1 MLLRMPGQSL
11 FASSVNEEMSW
22 GPQEYLTARLVDSLE
37 VSNWMFLKANSGEGA
52 KDIPFPESVPR
63 PGEFEEASQETPA
76 PEMTPVADV
85 AAFFADPFQI

>member
-11 FASSVNEEMSW
+11 FASCINEEMSW

-52 KDIPFPESVPR
+52 TDIPFPESVPR
-63 PGEFEEASQETPA
+63 PGEFEEAQHEASA
-76 PEMTPVADV
+76 PEMTPAAAI
-85 AAFFADPFQI
+85 AAFFANPFQI